1 MNISTNDNSYNDNNM
16 NINNLVSIHYNSNT
30 KHIFDFLA
38 EFMTNK
44 FYNVCFELATKYS
57 LNNGLSLS
65 NNYKNILDS
74 YMDTLII
81 NNVDEEAQKNKM
93 FGVFLNH
100 LYDSYVKYVKNN
112 IITINDF
119 LIIINKT
126 FLPDNY
132 KEDIY
137 IKNQKNLSIL
147 FHSLIFNLSKYIYD
161 YLLNNFNI
169 ILRDRIHENAF
180 ILKKECIN
188 FLSII
193 RSDLFINF
201 NKLDNMENTD
211 ALIENDIVIN
221 NKLYI
226 DLLLNYNEIKEEYS
240 KMKLLIIKLVK
251 KENIYK
257 DKIQQL
263 FKLIIILNNKLIQ
276 KNSIGLNDNTIDN
289 HINTSEIGEISIPM
303 VNFNKDI
310 SSSNSNPINDQKN
323 NMNINS
329 VLFNDNNGTNSP
341 THTNPSQT
349 LPDNYKNM
357 NIITG
362 ENNDNDSLI
371 SNNNINNKHNNIE
384 IFNASQKLDDLFSD
398 IIN

>member
-1 MNISTNDNSYNDNNM
+1 
-16 NINNLVSIHYNSNT
+16 
-30 KHIFDFLA
+30 
-38 EFMTNK
+38 
-44 FYNVCFELATKYS
+44 
-57 LNNGLSLS
+57 
-65 NNYKNILDS
+65 
-74 YMDTLII
+74 
-81 NNVDEEAQKNKM
+81 
-93 FGVFLNH
+93 
-100 LYDSYVKYVKNN
+100 
-112 IITINDF
+112 
-119 LIIINKT
+119 
-126 FLPDNY
+126 
-132 KEDIY
+132 
-137 IKNQKNLSIL
+137 
-147 FHSLIFNLSKYIYD
+147 
-161 YLLNNFNI
+161 
-169 ILRDRIHENAF
+169 
-180 ILKKECIN
+180 
-188 FLSII
+188 
-193 RSDLFINF
+193 
-201 NKLDNMENTD
+201 
-211 ALIENDIVIN
+211 
-221 NKLYI
+221 
-226 DLLLNYNEIKEEYS
+226 
-240 KMKLLIIKLVK
+240 MKLLIIKLVK